1 MKRKVFAYPYIVWM
15 ALFIAVPM
23 VFIFYYAFN
32 VDGSFSFSKAWAT
45 LSDISKW
52 RVLWVSIEIAA
63 GTTVFCLLL
72 GYPVA
77 YILSN
82 MRKSIAAFISVLF
95 FVPMWMN
102 FVLRTYAWQAILEY
116 AIPNMLGWTDKTLT
130 GSVWAVMMVLV
141 YNFIPFM
148 VMPLY
153 NSLSKIDRS
162 LIEASGDLGANG
174 RMTFFKVVL
183 PLSVPGIVSGITMV
197 FIPAITAFTVPALIG
212 NGNYN
217 LYGNEIEMA
226 FKQAAGS
233 AGSADYSVGSTL
245 AIILLICVFIS
256 TAIMNRFDKDH
267 EEGGQPAVKKVKPFR
282 YVYLALMLL
291 FLYLPIIYLIVFSF
305 NDFSTGRR
313 VSYANLG
320 RWNGFTLENYTNV
333 FAGEAGSALLL
344 TLEIALITSV
354 VATVIGTFAAIG
366 INSMKKRPKSI
377 ILNISQLPMV
387 NPDLVTG
394 ITFMMLF
401 AFVNGVLANMG
412 ADRLSDIV
420 KLLIAH
426 ISFSIPY
433 VIFSVMPRLKQSSSM
448 LYEAALDLGC
458 TPMQAMFR
466 VIIPDIMPGITSG
479 FIMALTMSLDDFVV
493 SYFVSDL
500 RSTLSV
506 YMYSAARGSKGVNP
520 ALATIIFIPLVTL
533 LLIVNLRRIS
543 KEREDEIQNKKVKM
557 KG

>member
-1 MKRKVFAYPYIVWM
+1 M
-15 ALFIAVPM
+15 
-23 VFIFYYAFN
+23 
-32 VDGSFSFSKAWAT
+32 
-45 LSDISKW
+45 
-52 RVLWVSIEIAA
+52 
-63 GTTVFCLLL
+63 
-72 GYPVA
+72 
-77 YILSN
+77 
-82 MRKSIAAFISVLF
+82 
-95 FVPMWMN
+95 
-102 FVLRTYAWQAILEY
+102 
-116 AIPNMLGWTDKTLT
+116 
-130 GSVWAVMMVLV
+130 
-141 YNFIPFM
+141 
-148 VMPLY
+148 
-153 NSLSKIDRS
+153 
-162 LIEASGDLGANG
+162 
-174 RMTFFKVVL
+174 
-183 PLSVPGIVSGITMV
+183 
-197 FIPAITAFTVPALIG
+197 
-212 NGNYN
+212 
-217 LYGNEIEMA
+217 
-226 FKQAAGS
+226 
-233 AGSADYSVGSTL
+233 
-245 AIILLICVFIS
+245 
-256 TAIMNRFDKDH
+256 
-267 EEGGQPAVKKVKPFR
+267 
-282 YVYLALMLL
+282 
-291 FLYLPIIYLIVFSF
+291 
-305 NDFSTGRR
+305 
-313 VSYANLG
+313 
-320 RWNGFTLENYTNV
+320 
-333 FAGEAGSALLL
+333 L

-366 INSMKKRPKSI
+366 INSMKKRPRSI
-377 ILNISQLPMV
+377 ILDISQLPMV

-412 ADRLSDIV
+412 VDRLSDIV

-506 YMYSAARGSKGVNP
+506 YMYSAARGAKGVNP

>member
-1 MKRKVFAYPYIVWM
+1 M
-15 ALFIAVPM
+15 
-23 VFIFYYAFN
+23 
-32 VDGSFSFSKAWAT
+32 
-45 LSDISKW
+45 
-52 RVLWVSIEIAA
+52 
-63 GTTVFCLLL
+63 
-72 GYPVA
+72 
-77 YILSN
+77 
-82 MRKSIAAFISVLF
+82 
-95 FVPMWMN
+95 
-102 FVLRTYAWQAILEY
+102 
-116 AIPNMLGWTDKTLT
+116 
-130 GSVWAVMMVLV
+130 
-141 YNFIPFM
+141 
-148 VMPLY
+148 
-153 NSLSKIDRS
+153 
-162 LIEASGDLGANG
+162 
-174 RMTFFKVVL
+174 
-183 PLSVPGIVSGITMV
+183 
-197 FIPAITAFTVPALIG
+197 
-212 NGNYN
+212 
-217 LYGNEIEMA
+217 
-226 FKQAAGS
+226 
-233 AGSADYSVGSTL
+233 
-245 AIILLICVFIS
+245 
-256 TAIMNRFDKDH
+256 
-267 EEGGQPAVKKVKPFR
+267 KKVKPFR

-320 RWNGFTLENYTNV
+320 RWNGFTLENYANV

-366 INSMKKRPKSI
+366 INSMKKRSKSI

>member
-1 MKRKVFAYPYIVWM
+1 MKKLRNF
-15 ALFIAVPM
+15 F
-23 VFIFYYAFN
+23 
-32 VDGSFSFSKAWAT
+32 
-45 LSDISKW
+45 
-52 RVLWVSIEIAA
+52 R
-63 GTTVFCLLL
+63 GTYL
-72 GYPVA
+72 G
-77 YILSN
+77 
-82 MRKSIAAFISVLF
+82 
-95 FVPMWMN
+95 
-102 FVLRTYAWQAILEY
+102 
-116 AIPNMLGWTDKTLT
+116 
-130 GSVWAVMMVLV
+130 
-141 YNFIPFM
+141 
-148 VMPLY
+148 
-153 NSLSKIDRS
+153 
-162 LIEASGDLGANG
+162 
-174 RMTFFKVVL
+174 
-183 PLSVPGIVSGITMV
+183 
-197 FIPAITAFTVPALIG
+197 
-212 NGNYN
+212 
-217 LYGNEIEMA
+217 
-226 FKQAAGS
+226 
-233 AGSADYSVGSTL
+233 
-245 AIILLICVFIS
+245 
-256 TAIMNRFDKDH
+256 
-267 EEGGQPAVKKVKPFR
+267 
-282 YVYLALMLL
+282 LMLI
-291 FLYLPIIYLIVFSF
+291 FLYAPILVLMVFSF
-305 NDFSTGRR
+305 NGSKSMARWTGFSFKWYEALMHDSTIMNALI
-313 VSYANLG
+313 V
-320 RWNGFTLENYTNV
+320 TLSV
-333 FAGEAGSALLL
+333 AVISAL
-344 TLEIALITSV
+344 
-354 VATVIGTFAAIG
+354 VATFIGTFAAIG

-506 YMYSAARGSKGVNP
+506 YMYSAARGAKGVNP